1 MAHNSASE
9 GHGRQSRPMSPG
21 YTFTADTAAPRLSRA
36 NSWNRFKTK
45 GPDTTDLTSR
55 LGAATPTRPEL
66 VSELVPGSPSTSPGD
81 HIQEGLG
88 SLNRWSQSTS
98 SSKGS
103 PMYDSYHRTI
113 PPKTS
118 AYDDYTSPK
127 GGASAERSTI
137 PHLPPRVAAPTN
149 DESPLQGPQSPHSI
163 GAGHYMQVLELGDH
177 SDISAFSTD
186 AIDSAPSHQDH
197 GSTSIATSLF
207 QNPWSRSGTD
217 AQAANRSSQMF
228 TGSEHTHGKR
238 RRGHSQKAML
248 SKALQKANTAVL
260 LDNAAN
266 FEGAMEAY
274 NDACQLLQHVM
285 LRSSGGEDEK
295 SKLQEIRDTYMIR
308 VTELQRMDF
317 SFTEPNSKALP
328 ERPLSQESYSEM
340 FQSIEEDENEES
352 HNESGNSLQRSS
364 DDHQP
369 VLDEARVLAS
379 NGVPARCQSLLP
391 SAIDD
396 DLHCLTL
403 SPPATIQND
412 LSQTESFRSSRGEHL
427 ETAMQSGSGQASR
440 TLSLDDDSAHHLRYN
455 DWALLS
461 THAKDAYEST
471 SWLDTIDESGASS
484 PTSTRS
490 KLSSVYLR
498 QGGSRHFSHG
508 TEAEFDAAL
517 DAAVEA
523 AYDEGFEP
531 AFEPNEQYDG
541 GIDND
546 DIVANARRNIELAK
560 QKVREA
566 EHEAQVAMAR
576 GREVRHLQQP
586 FTIDH
591 SYGVDLDYLDEE
603 AEEEERLLEEMT
615 RGYIMDDF
623 NFDLQSKSALPRQS
637 DSSSFPGRTWE
648 SSAVSN
654 TATPGATLSQLPED
668 SALPVVSAMAKQA
681 TEPLSTQ
688 ANAPAVLPK
697 PNPVPTPGP
706 SVRARRM
713 SGQKTTELKIETK
726 PRLRAD
732 SDISSHGQSLGPA
745 ALQPPPPLPKDEPS
759 TSFPMQTS
767 KALGPTPVL
776 RSGVS
781 LNKRNAS
788 IGSFTEDAWMNASL
802 DKPTTQEEDN
812 NLGVPRMP
820 SPARPI
826 GKVPSAPDN
835 LGKLN
840 SGAKSFRARNVSV
853 PGTDALIDSPDT
865 PSSAFPPFDIHKGAG
880 VAAGPILPTPTGA
893 AFAPTGLPSG
903 GLYLFD
909 SHIHSPTNLGS
920 PNATATNA
928 PAPLEHCPESFLLRP
943 FWLMRCI
950 YQTIA
955 HPSGGYL
962 TTKLFVPRDA
972 WRVKN
977 VKIKAVEEKV
987 SNCDLLTAALLKLA
1001 KVDTYDADAILEEM
1015 QSLETVLDQ
1024 VQSSLSK
1031 KLSGEVGVQGAM
1043 ALFKVSQSSD
1053 DAATVDTLP
1062 SKTSSGAS
1070 KSYLTSWRKLRS
1082 KNSGFG
1088 GTTSQSSVKETSRD
1102 NLIINSLP
1110 MSSIPN
1116 IQPVKRNTTQLQFNG
1131 PNANYMSALARLCDA
1146 VQVLDQIAQQVEDPG
1161 LKHSSPTL
1169 VGLELSTRHA
1179 AEFFGFYIC
1188 RFALN
1193 DIAMMVDKFIKRG
1206 SEWVLI

>member
-1 MAHNSASE
+1 
-9 GHGRQSRPMSPG
+9 
-21 YTFTADTAAPRLSRA
+21 
-36 NSWNRFKTK
+36 
-45 GPDTTDLTSR
+45 
-55 LGAATPTRPEL
+55 
-66 VSELVPGSPSTSPGD
+66 
-81 HIQEGLG
+81 
-88 SLNRWSQSTS
+88 
-98 SSKGS
+98 
-103 PMYDSYHRTI
+103 
-113 PPKTS
+113 
-118 AYDDYTSPK
+118 
-127 GGASAERSTI
+127 
-137 PHLPPRVAAPTN
+137 
-149 DESPLQGPQSPHSI
+149 
-163 GAGHYMQVLELGDH
+163 
-177 SDISAFSTD
+177 
-186 AIDSAPSHQDH
+186 
-197 GSTSIATSLF
+197 
-207 QNPWSRSGTD
+207 
-217 AQAANRSSQMF
+217 
-228 TGSEHTHGKR
+228 
-238 RRGHSQKAML
+238 
-248 SKALQKANTAVL
+248 
-260 LDNAAN
+260 
-266 FEGAMEAY
+266 
-274 NDACQLLQHVM
+274 
-285 LRSSGGEDEK
+285 
-295 SKLQEIRDTYMIR
+295 
-308 VTELQRMDF
+308 MDF

-340 FQSIEEDENEES
+340 FQSIEEDDNEAS
-352 HNESGNSLQRSS
+352 LNETVNSLRRSSGN
-364 DDHQP
+364 HQP
-369 VLDEARVLAS
+369 VLNEVKVLTSNRVP
-379 NGVPARCQSLLP
+379 VRRQSLLP

-396 DLHCLTL
+396 DLRCLTL
-403 SPPATIQND
+403 SPSTTKQNGFT
-412 LSQTESFRSSRGEHL
+412 QTESFTASRDEHPVM
-427 ETAMQSGSGQASR
+427 AMHSESGQASR
-440 TLSLDDDSAHHLRYN
+440 TLNLDDDSAHHLRYN

-484 PTSTRS
+484 PASTRS
-490 KLSSVYLR
+490 KVSSVYLR
-498 QGGSRHFSHG
+498 HGGSHHFSHG

-531 AFEPNEQYDG
+531 VTELNEQYNG
-541 GIDND
+541 GIDNDD
-546 DIVANARRNIELAK
+546 DIVANARRNVELAK

-566 EHEAQVAMAR
+566 EREAQVAMAR
-576 GREVRHLQQP
+576 GRGMRNLQQSY
-586 FTIDH
+586 IVDH
-591 SYGVDLDYLDEE
+591 SHGADLDYLDEE

-637 DSSSFPGRTWE
+637 DSSSFSGRAWE
-648 SSAVSN
+648 SLAASS
-654 TATPGATLSQLPED
+654 TTTPGAMLTPLAED
-668 SALPVVSAMAKQA
+668 SALPEVSAMAKQA
-681 TEPLSTQ
+681 TESLPTQ
-688 ANAPAVLPK
+688 ANAVLPN

-713 SGQKTTELKIETK
+713 SGQRTTELKIETK
-726 PRLRAD
+726 PRLGED
-732 SDISSHGQSLGPA
+732 SDISSQSQSSESA
-745 ALQPPPPLPKDEPS
+745 ALPPPPPLPKDEPS
-759 TSFPMQTS
+759 TNFLTQTN
-767 KALGPTPVL
+767 KTLGPTPIL
-776 RSGVS
+776 RSGVR

-788 IGSFTEDAWMNASL
+788 IGSFSEDTWTNASL
-802 DKPTTQEEDN
+802 DKPTTKEDDN
-812 NLGVPRMP
+812 NSEVSRMP
-820 SPARPI
+820 SPVRPI

-840 SGAKSFRARNVSV
+840 SGSKSFRARNVSV
-853 PGTDALIDSPDT
+853 PGPDTLIDSPDT
-865 PSSAFPPFDIHKGAG
+865 PSSAFPLFDIQKGAG
-880 VAAGPILPTPTGA
+880 IAAGPVLPTPTGA
-893 AFAPTGLPSG
+893 TFAPNGLPSG

-928 PAPLEHCPESFLLRP
+928 PVPLEHCPESFLLRP

-962 TTKLFVPRDA
+962 TTKLFVPRDV

-1001 KVDTYDADAILEEM
+1001 KVDTYDADAVLEQM
-1015 QSLETVLDQ
+1015 QSFETVLDQ

-1031 KLSGEVGVQGAM
+1031 KLGGEVGVQGAM
-1043 ALFKVSQSSD
+1043 ALFKASQSSD
-1053 DAATVDTLP
+1053 DAAAVDALP
-1062 SKTSSGAS
+1062 SKTSGGAS

-1110 MSSIPN
+1110 MSSTPN
-1116 IQPVKRNTTQLQFNG
+1116 PQPVKRNTTQLQFNG

-1146 VQVLDQIAQQVEDPG
+1146 AQVLGRQHSFISLCQPSLLTNSAMSDQIAQQVEDPG